1 MNARLE
7 ISNLNLHMMW
17 VQAVQVCHY
26 VGPCLRASHRFP
38 QAPAR
43 RRSSRNVFNQ
53 VLAVTAM
60 QRIPDAE
67 VTPEE
72 GPDAQNVGCG
82 RATVT
87 HGFTI

>member
-1 MNARLE
+1 MPRTDFGF
-7 ISNLNLHMMW
+7 S
-17 VQAVQVCHY
+17 
-26 VGPCLRASHRFP
+26 

-60 QRIPDAE
+60 QRIPDAD

-72 GPDAQNVGCG
+72 GLGAQDVGIG
-82 RATVT
+82 SRISGPKALFIISVSL
-87 HGFTI
+87 

>member
-7 ISNLNLHMMW
+7 RVSNLNLHMMW
-17 VQAVQVCHY
+17 VQAV
-26 VGPCLRASHRFP
+26 R

-87 HGFTI
+87 NHGFTI